1 MSDDWVKSRV
11 KEIVTSVGDIA
22 TDACYNTDPIAM
34 SPIAGLTAEASALSI
49 HVWVEAAKMVVL
61 KPFIDTA
68 QRRALVS
75 ELSALRN
82 AARRRVR
89 EYGRS
94 KTVGLYASAL
104 TPSDD
109 LSDCVIMHLSNRCRA
124 KVNGREIMPVV
135 GYPSR
140 RPRYGNHF
148 LSRSRDFPIAVRLR
162 FNK

>member
-94 KTVGLYASAL
+94 
-104 TPSDD
+104 
-109 LSDCVIMHLSNRCRA
+109 
-124 KVNGREIMPVV
+124 
-135 GYPSR
+135 
-140 RPRYGNHF
+140 
-148 LSRSRDFPIAVRLR
+148 
-162 FNK
+162 